1 MHTPIQQIRQDL
13 LYQRSSFAQSSE
25 FDSSYALFLSQF
37 RQFLIQEGKGY
48 RSIAFCWPYRDELD
62 LREPLRE
69 WQSSN
74 SDRCLLLPK
83 VRADRQLSFYTWS
96 DSDPLVH
103 NTYGIAEPDPTAS
116 GVQTKNPDCILIPC
130 LGWLNYQ
137 NQFWRLGYGGGYF
150 DRTIASLKLT
160 GHRFITAGIAF
171 DWQALD
177 HHRWTPQVHDQALDL
192 MITNS
197 GIHQNTSM
205 A

>member
-13 LYQRSSFAQSSE
+13 LNQRSSFAQSSE
-25 FDSSYALFLSQF
+25 FDSTYALFLSQF
-37 RQFLIQEGKGY
+37 RQFLLQEGEGY

-62 LREPLRE
+62 LREPLCAWRE
-69 WQSSN
+69 SRSN
-74 SDRCLLLPK
+74 RYLLLPK
-83 VRADRQLSFYTWS
+83 VEANRQLIFYTWS
-96 DSDPLVH
+96 DPDSLIL
-103 NTYGIAEPDPTAS
+103 NTYGIAEPNPKAK
-116 GVQTKNPDCILIPC
+116 GVEPMNPDCILIPC

-197 GIHQNTSM
+197 GIYQNTSR